1 MRTAEKIVV
10 FIVIFVGLGMLAV
23 SLVSLYNDLSLE
35 KGVIYYV
42 VDLIFFAFSVF
53 LIGGGIRLYRRIL
66 AYEALADVIV
76 DEVLYE
82 RLKPL
87 LEQIAFSTAEMD
99 EVKAKLSEIENELK
113 RLESIEHK
121 APTVGNVVFYV
132 KTIMVAMFFFGFYL
146 FMINFILPYE
156 VFLYV
161 VLYVIWWAFITQEFR
176 LLDRMEA
183 WIVLCIPIL
192 IVPSA
197 SIIIDSLFGMVA
209 ARAVVFWSAVI
220 YAYLY
225 YLYAKKLA
233 TSPREPIRFE
243 HIKAIKK

>member
-1 MRTAEKIVV
+1 MKTAEKIVV
-10 FIVIFVGLGMLAV
+10 FIVIITGFGMLTV
-23 SLVSLYNDLSLE
+23 SLASLYNDLSLE
-35 KGVIYYV
+35 RGVMYYA
-42 VDLIFFAFSVF
+42 VDFMFFAFSVL

-87 LEQIAFSTAEMD
+87 LEQIAFSTVEID
-99 EVKAKLSEIENELK
+99 EVKTKLSEIENELK
-113 RLESIEHK
+113 RIESAEYK
-121 APTVGNVVFYV
+121 VPAVGNVMFYI

-176 LLDRMEA
+176 LFDRMEA
-183 WIVLCIPIL
+183 WVVLCIPIL

-197 SIIIDSLFGMVA
+197 SIIIDSIFGMVA
-209 ARAVVFWSAVI
+209 ARAVAFWSAVV

-233 TSPREPIRFE
+233 TSPREPIKFE
-243 HIKAIKK
+243 LLKASKK